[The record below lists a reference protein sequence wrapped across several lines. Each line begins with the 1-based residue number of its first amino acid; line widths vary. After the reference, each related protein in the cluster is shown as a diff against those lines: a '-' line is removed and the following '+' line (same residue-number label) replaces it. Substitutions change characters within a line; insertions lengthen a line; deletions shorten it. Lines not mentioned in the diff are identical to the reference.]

1 MAREESAGEWL
12 AVGYIRRP
20 HGIHGE
26 LVVDIETDF
35 PDRLQ
40 AGMEVGVGAT
50 GPDRRHAVARVREHK
65 GAWLLSLEGLET
77 RDAAEGLRDL
87 WVFLPPQPRASL
99 PETYYYEHEIVGL
112 RCITEDGRDMGRVV
126 GLTDGG
132 GGALLQVKTGRG
144 EVLVP
149 FRSPIVVRVDLAA
162 GTVLLD
168 PPRGLF
174 DADAL

>member
-1 MAREESAGEWL
+1 MAGEEPAGEWL

-26 LVVDIETDF
+26 VVVDIETDF

-40 AGMEVGVGAT
+40 AGVEVGVGAS
-50 GPDRRHAVARVREHK
+50 GPDQRHRLVRVREHK
-65 GAWLLSLEGLET
+65 GAWLLAFEGLDT
-77 RDAAEGLRDL
+77 RDAVEAWRDL
-87 WVFLPPQPRASL
+87 WVFLPSQPRTSL
-99 PETYYYEHEIVGL
+99 PETYFYEHEIAGL
-112 RCITEDGRDMGRVV
+112 RCVTGSGRDLGSAV

-132 GGALLQVKTGRG
+132 GGALLQVQTGRG

-162 GTVLLD
+162 GTILLD